1 MKVIDLIK
9 VIYPTT
15 EIRFFDYSGQT
26 ICFCADILDIPP
38 TFWHR
43 EIAQISTSEEGTL
56 EILLKKI

>member
-1 MKVIDLIK
+1 MKVIDLVK

-15 EIRFFDYSGQT
+15 EIEFFDFSGQT
-26 ICFCADILDIPP
+26 ICFCANTLDIPP
-38 TFWHR
+38 AFWYR